1 MVFSEETH
9 ADGELILRGRYQF
22 TSAPASKGKPAQ
34 KDEVP
39 FRCKGRP
46 ALEIKASGMHSAG
59 VAEGYVDIKPEAI
72 TVKGQT
78 FKEKRPTFVI
88 RNWYTSSD
96 LFTPTVFDEVIVFD
110 EVAVDGDEEAL
121 DKEVLAQSDTL
132 SDIDEEFN
140 GAYNPEQ
147 APRPTVSFS
156 F

>member
-1 MVFSEETH
+1 MFFSEETH
-9 ADGELILRGRYQF
+9 ADGELIVRGRYQF

-39 FRCKGRP
+39 FKCKGRP
-46 ALEIKASGMHSAG
+46 ALEIKASGMHSTG
-59 VAEGYVDIKPEAI
+59 VAEGYVHVKPETI

-96 LFTPTVFDEVIVFD
+96 PFTPTVFDEVIV
-110 EVAVDGDEEAL
+110 DGDEAASDE
-121 DKEVLAQSDTL
+121 EVLAQSDTS
-132 SDIDEEFN
+132 SDVDEEFN

-147 APRPTVSFS
+147 APRPAVSFS